1 MTLFFGG
8 CREDPIPGRDGR
20 SFQYCDSAA
29 CRYILPISD
38 AEEENM
44 GMIGVKRDMIKKKT
58 EIEKNFDGLKKMV
71 GEEAEKIADE
81 YSGGMVTKTKEKI
94 DS

>member
-1 MTLFFGG
+1 
-8 CREDPIPGRDGR
+8 
-20 SFQYCDSAA
+20 
-29 CRYILPISD
+29 
-38 AEEENM
+38 M

-94 DS
+94 DSKKKSMVLIKGGLNW

>member
-1 MTLFFGG
+1 
-8 CREDPIPGRDGR
+8 
-20 SFQYCDSAA
+20 
-29 CRYILPISD
+29 
-38 AEEENM
+38 M